1 MAMRKSSFL
10 GVMGGRLEL
19 VEMSNTEPPSGRV
32 LAPLKRR
39 RQGRKSD
46 RPYTHHQMVGALFH
60 EVSPAS
66 GRGRQT
72 TKNDPASLRTSWSA
86 TQKNRSGDLFY
97 WGHRSGDLC
106 HAAQHGP
113 SGRAIS
119 ASDLEGQTY
128 QIVISRLDPGEVQS
142 FDDPDPRAE

>member
-60 EVSPAS
+60 EVSPAG

-72 TKNDPASLRTSWSA
+72 TKNDGRPHGVSKDTTHRLKPVPRRFPNWSWEFVEA
-86 TQKNRSGDLFY
+86 FG
-97 WGHRSGDLC
+97 
-106 HAAQHGP
+106 
-113 SGRAIS
+113 
-119 ASDLEGQTY
+119 
-128 QIVISRLDPGEVQS
+128 
-142 FDDPDPRAE
+142 